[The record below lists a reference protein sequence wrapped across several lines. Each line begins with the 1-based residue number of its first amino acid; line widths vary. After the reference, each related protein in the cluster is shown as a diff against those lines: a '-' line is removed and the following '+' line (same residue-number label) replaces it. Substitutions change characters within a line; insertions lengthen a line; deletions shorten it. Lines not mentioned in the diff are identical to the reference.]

1 MMRGWGLPLLRSLG
15 GPLQPFYISVP
26 ACVSVLGVK
35 NNQRW
40 EHKDT
45 LSFSAMEPGFFYLL
59 SKGAAGEQV

>member
-1 MMRGWGLPLLRSLG
+1 MMEGGGFPSLRSLG

-40 EHKDT
+40 ERKDT
-45 LSFSAMEPGFFYLL
+45 LSSAMEPEFCYLL